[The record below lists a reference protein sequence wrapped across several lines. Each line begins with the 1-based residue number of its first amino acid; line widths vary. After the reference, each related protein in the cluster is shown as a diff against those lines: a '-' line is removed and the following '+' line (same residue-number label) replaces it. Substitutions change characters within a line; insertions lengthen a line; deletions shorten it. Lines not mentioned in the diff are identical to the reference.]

1 MKNSHLQRKTIKET
15 NHITMNIKQKFF
27 LAFITIASLLT
38 SPHAIAEDTPAR
50 NYGRGVFQDIP
61 VLSQGDKVFI
71 DKRKTCTVGYID
83 KEQELA
89 YLAEHCA
96 VSGETSQVHDGEG
109 YFIGTITSRYSNP
122 NSYGALHPQKMSE
135 DFNAIKVDTSH
146 VFLGDNKY
154 SGDHKVSVSDVA
166 QGDDMCMYSRRQG
179 RINCGHVSKTIGS
192 IIVGDSHTE
201 GERGDSGGP
210 VWIPEK
216 GFIGVYTASLG
227 GKFYGFST
235 SFEENKEEDNMV
247 KNIVSNNLRS
257 FTISSQS
264 SSTGKVKWYR
274 NEKLVKKAVVSSS
287 VLFASFVAL
296 GF

>member
-1 MKNSHLQRKTIKET
+1 MT
-15 NHITMNIKQKFF
+15 IKQKFF

-83 KEQELA
+83 KEQGLA

-109 YFIGTITSRYSNP
+109 YFIGTITSRYEDSKY
-122 NSYGALHPQKMSE
+122 YGALHPQKMSE
-135 DFNAIKVDTSH
+135 DFNVIKVDTKH

-154 SGDHKVSVSDVA
+154 SGDRRVSISDVEE
-166 QGDDMCMYSRRQG
+166 GDEMCMYSRRQG
-179 RINCGHVSKTIGS
+179 RINCGHVSATIGNL
-192 IIVGDSHTE
+192 IVGDSHVQ
-201 GERGDSGGP
+201 GEKGDSGGP
-210 VWIPEK
+210 VWIPGK
-216 GFIGVYTASLG
+216 GLIGVYTASLG
-227 GKFYGFST
+227 GRFYGFST
-235 SFEENKEEDNMV
+235 SFEENKEEDSIV

-264 SSTGKVKWYR
+264 SSTGKDKWYH
-274 NEKLVKKAVVSSS
+274 NEKLVKKAVISSS
-287 VLFASFVAL
+287 VLFASFVVL
-296 GF
+296 GV

>member
-1 MKNSHLQRKTIKET
+1 MTIRK
-15 NHITMNIKQKFF
+15 KFF

-50 NYGRGVFQDIP
+50 NYSRGVFQDIP

-71 DKRKTCTVGYID
+71 DERKTCTVGYID
-83 KEQELA
+83 KEQGLA

-96 VSGETSQVHDGEG
+96 VSGETAQVHDGEG
-109 YFIGTITSRYSNP
+109 YFIGAITSRYDDH
-122 NSYGALHPQKMSE
+122 NSYGVLHPQKMSE

-154 SGDHKVSVSDVA
+154 SGDHKVSISDVA
-166 QGDDMCMYSRRQG
+166 QGDEMCMYSRRQES
-179 RINCGHVSKTIGS
+179 INCGHVSATIGNL
-192 IIVGDSHTE
+192 IVGDSQTE

-210 VWIPEK
+210 VWIPGK
-216 GFIGVYTASLG
+216 GFIGVYTATLG
-227 GKFYGFST
+227 GGMYGFST
-235 SFEENKEEDNMV
+235 SFEESKEEDSIV

-264 SSTGKVKWYR
+264 SDTERDKWYH
-274 NEKLVKKAVVSSS
+274 NEKLVKKAIVSSS
-287 VLFASFVAL
+287 VLFASFVVL